1 MTPDQYCQD
10 KAAKSGSS
18 FYYSFRFLPLQQ
30 RQAII
35 ALYAFCREVDD
46 TVDEIADT
54 DIASTKLAWWRE
66 EIQRTFH
73 GIATHP
79 VGLALQSALQNFDL
93 HEEYFMEIIDGMAM
107 DLDQFSYPEFKH
119 LALYCHRAAS
129 VVGLLSVEI
138 FGYEDR
144 KTLKYAENLGLA
156 LQLTNIIRDVRED
169 AERGRIYLPQDELQ
183 QFNVSADDLLALK
196 SSPELINL
204 LKFQT
209 VRAKKYYQQA
219 LQLLPEN
226 DRYTQRTGLIMAA
239 IYEATLD
246 EIEKDNFQV
255 MQHRVSLTPLRK
267 LWLAW
272 RIARREKRLHRKNT
286 R

>member
-18 FYYSFRFLPLQQ
+18 FYYSFRFLPTLQ

-46 TVDEIADT
+46 TVDEIEDT
-54 DIASTKLAWWRE
+54 DIARAKLAWWRE
-66 EIQRTFH
+66 EIQRTFQ
-73 GIATHP
+73 GTASHP
-79 VGLALQSALQNFDL
+79 VGLALQSSLQNFEL

-107 DLDQFSYPEFKH
+107 DLDQFSYAEFKH

-138 FGYEDR
+138 FGYKDR
-144 KTLKYAENLGLA
+144 QTLKYAENLGMA

-169 AERGRIYLPQDELQ
+169 AQRGRIYLPQDELQ
-183 QFNVSADDLLALK
+183 QFNVKSDDLLALK
-196 SSPELINL
+196 SSPELIEL

-209 VRAKKYYQQA
+209 ARAKQYYQQA
-219 LQLLPEN
+219 LQILPEH
-226 DRYTQRTGLIMAA
+226 DRYTQRIGLIMAA

-255 MQHRVSLTPLRK
+255 MQHRVSLTPIRK
-267 LWLAW
+267 LWIAW
-272 RIARREKRLHRKNT
+272 RIARKEKLLHHKNF

>member
-18 FYYSFRFLPLQQ
+18 FYYSFRFLPPQQ

-54 DIASTKLAWWRE
+54 DIARTKLAWWRE

-79 VGLALQSALQNFDL
+79 VGLALQSALQYFDL

-183 QFNVSADDLLALK
+183 QFNVRADDLLALK

-209 VRAKKYYQQA
+209 ARAKQYYQQA

-267 LWLAW
+267 LWIAW
-272 RIARREKRLHRKNT
+272 RIARREKRLHRKNS

>member
-18 FYYSFRFLPLQQ
+18 FYYSFRFLPAQQ

-54 DIASTKLAWWRE
+54 DIARTKLAWWRE

-79 VGLALQSALQNFDL
+79 VGLALQSALQNFDF

-138 FGYEDR
+138 FGYQDR
-144 KTLKYAENLGLA
+144 KTLKYAENLGIA

-196 SSPELINL
+196 SSPELIEL

-209 VRAKKYYQQA
+209 ARAKQYYQQA
-219 LQLLPEN
+219 LQLLPEC

-246 EIEKDNFQV
+246 EIVKDNFQV
-255 MQHRVSLTPLRK
+255 MQYRVSLTPIIK
-267 LWLAW
+267 LWIAW

>member
-18 FYYSFRFLPLQQ
+18 FYYSFRFLPPQQ

-54 DIASTKLAWWRE
+54 DIARTKLAWWRE

-79 VGLALQSALQNFDL
+79 VGLALQSALQYFDL

-183 QFNVSADDLLALK
+183 QFNVRADDLLALK

-209 VRAKKYYQQA
+209 ARAKQYYQQA
-219 LQLLPEN
+219 LQLLPES

-267 LWLAW
+267 LWIAW
-272 RIARREKRLHRKNT
+272 RIARREKRLHRKNS

>member
-1 MTPDQYCQD
+1 MTPDEYCQD

-18 FYYSFRFLPLQQ
+18 FYYSFRFLPAQQ

-46 TVDEIADT
+46 TVDEIDDKDT
-54 DIASTKLAWWRE
+54 AATKLEWWRA
-66 EIQRTFH
+66 EIIRTFNDE
-73 GIATHP
+73 ATHP
-79 VGLALQSALQNFDL
+79 VGKALQVALQNFDL

-107 DLDQFSYPEFKH
+107 DLEQFNYPSFKN

-138 FGYEDR
+138 FGYQDR
-144 KTLKYAENLGLA
+144 ATLKYAENLGMA

-183 QFNVSADDLLALK
+183 RFNVKADDLLDLK
-196 SSPELINL
+196 SSPELIEL

-209 VRAKKYYQQA
+209 KRAKDYYQQA
-219 LQLLPEN
+219 MQLLPAQ
-226 DRYTQRTGLIMAA
+226 DRYSQRTGLIMAA

-246 EIEKDNFQV
+246 EIANDGFGV
-255 MQHRVSLTPLRK
+255 MQRRISLTPLRK

-272 RIARREKRLHRKNT
+272 QTARKEKRLHRQQQ
-286 R
+286 

>member
-18 FYYSFRFLPLQQ
+18 FYYSFRFLPPQQ

-54 DIASTKLAWWRE
+54 DIARTKLAWWRE
-66 EIQRTFH
+66 EVQRTFH

-79 VGLALQSALQNFDL
+79 VGLALQSALQNFNL

-119 LALYCHRAAS
+119 LALYCHRVAS

-169 AERGRIYLPQDELQ
+169 AERGRIYIPQDELQ
-183 QFNVSADDLLALK
+183 KFNVSADDLLALK
-196 SSPELINL
+196 SSRELINL
-204 LKFQT
+204 LTFQT
-209 VRAKKYYQQA
+209 ARAKQYYQQA
-219 LQLLPEN
+219 LQLLPES